1 MKVIIIPS
9 QSEQKTK
16 QQPVRPI
23 VAATFP
29 EDLGISA
36 VLSFMSRQQQDI
48 EMEEPQQEDNLSKEQ
63 PTPSLTTIVAQDL
76 PSNRFRLNLIR
87 HKFATS
93 TELSTLQLF
102 QSFTTAAKKTD
113 KTIVF
118 LPIDSTKQSLSHL
131 MSQKQ
136 IDSMTPN
143 QL

>member
-1 MKVIIIPS
+1 MKVVINPS
-9 QSEQKTK
+9 QSEQKTTK
-16 QQPVRPI
+16 QPVRPI

-36 VLSFMSRQQQDI
+36 VSLFMSRQQQDV
-48 EMEEPQQEDNLSKEQ
+48 ELEELQQDDNPSEEQ
-63 PTPSLTTIVAQDL
+63 PPPSLTTIVAQDL
-76 PSNRFRLNLIR
+76 PSNRFRLNLIC

-102 QSFTTAAKKTD
+102 KGFTTAAKKTD

-136 IDSMTPN
+136 IDSMMPN